1 MQIINSYWNPT
12 PDESLGFIWRP
23 ATADE
28 LQHLSLT
35 PTPAMKGDTR
45 REIIVRHSK
54 DQWLHP
60 SQISHYIKIRKYIDS
75 WQSMKKTGIWKS
87 AWNFVVEVYGINTSQ
102 QATKYTPFFLM
113 HVRAAKAPHPLNTS
127 QESLVGQTID
137 SKSAAAEYLIED
149 AIEFRKKKKKKNVS
163 NEMIFVSLTL
173 T

>member
-1 MQIINSYWNPT
+1 MMKLWVNFAALGNPT

-87 AWNFVVEVYGINTSQ
+87 AWNFVVEGSCYSQ
-102 QATKYTPFFLM
+102 
-113 HVRAAKAPHPLNTS
+113 VCS
-127 QESLVGQTID
+127 I
-137 SKSAAAEYLIED
+137 
-149 AIEFRKKKKKKNVS
+149 
-163 NEMIFVSLTL
+163 
-173 T
+173 